1 MLQKKNS
8 DKENAYQNN
17 KDTSKPRIIG
27 DYQLVKT
34 LGVGTFGLVKLGL
47 HQITGEKVAIKILE
61 KERIIEVADVE
72 RVSREIHILKLI
84 RHRHVIQLYEIIET
98 KKHIFLVME
107 FCDNGELFDYIVKN
121 EKLNEIEACRI
132 FQELISGI
140 EYIHKLNIVHRDLKP
155 ENLLLDHQNQIKIVD
170 FGLSNTYKQGELLK
184 TACGSPCYAAPE
196 MIAGHRYQS
205 ILVDIWSCGVI
216 LFATICG
223 QLPFEDK
230 HTSELY
236 KKILGGQYTIPSHVS
251 QDGQQFLKGL
261 LNTDPSKRFNL
272 QQIKEHPWFKLYKRV
287 QSIPQGIII
296 GYSRIPIDDA
306 IVDQLAT
313 KGFSSDYIK
322 KCLDAN
328 KHNNLT
334 TAYFLILKKHLMNGG
349 QSVADIN
356 SINFNEKLLEPATRP
371 QKPPI
376 SSLFDSSMMK
386 TLTHNRSG
394 SCQPNKKSHT
404 QTRGLSIPT
413 AEDAKSIYN
422 GSKNYQTSSLSIEDQ
437 SFLIERNKSQS
448 FQQTNNK
455 KMTTDIQLN
464 DTLNK
469 TTYLATSKRS
479 SNTTTVSPAHK
490 NILLQ
495 YLKTQLNTNYQNQN
509 LALNYSQQD
518 NNKNCTPTALRGN
531 SQPKIPQNSKTTKN
545 QKCSYQNFD
554 TSYVQ
559 DKKKENKPINLVDTT
574 NIDCKKRSL
583 HIDGDLSMPAS
594 TKPQSMPYQLWLK
607 INSRKGSR
615 DHSGGGQKSKKAN
628 SNTTKANINQSFNFD
643 KRV

>member
-8 DKENAYQNN
+8 DKENACQNN
-17 KDTSKPRIIG
+17 TDISKPRIIG

-121 EKLNEIEACRI
+121 EKLDEIEACRI

-230 HTSELY
+230 HTSDLY

-261 LNTDPSKRFNL
+261 LNTDPAKRFNL
-272 QQIKEHPWFKLYKRV
+272 EQIKQHPWFRLYNRV

-356 SINFNEKLLEPATRP
+356 SSNFNEKLLEPATRP

-376 SSLFDSSMMK
+376 STLLDGSIMK

-394 SCQPNKKSHT
+394 SCQTNKKSNT

-413 AEDAKSIYN
+413 TEDTRSNYN

-437 SFLIERNKSQS
+437 SFHIERNKSQS

-455 KMTTDIQLN
+455 KMTTDIQIN

-469 TTYLATSKRS
+469 TTYLATCKRS
-479 SNTTTVSPAHK
+479 SNTSTVSPAHQ

-495 YLKTQLNTNYQNQN
+495 YLKSST
-509 LALNYSQQD
+509 
-518 NNKNCTPTALRGN
+518 KNGTPTAHRGS
-531 SQPKIPQNSKTTKN
+531 SQPKIPYNSKTTKN
-545 QKCSYQNFD
+545 QKNSYQNFD
-554 TSYVQ
+554 TCSAQ
-559 DKKKENKPINLVDTT
+559 DKKKENKPINLMDTT
-574 NIDCKKRSL
+574 NIECKKRSL

-615 DHSGGGQKSKKAN
+615 DHSGGGQKTKKAN

>member
-1 MLQKKNS
+1 MLNKQNS
-8 DKENAYQNN
+8 DKENTSLNN
-17 KDTSKPRIIG
+17 KKISKPRIIG

-34 LGVGTFGLVKLGL
+34 LGVGTFGLVKFGL

-84 RHRHVIQLYEIIET
+84 RHRHVIQLYDIIET
-98 KKHIFLVME
+98 KKHIFLLME
-107 FCDNGELFDYIVKN
+107 FCGNGELFDYIVKN
-121 EKLNEIEACRI
+121 EKLDEIEACRI

-230 HTSELY
+230 NTSDLY
-236 KKILGGQYTIPSHVS
+236 KKILG
-251 QDGQQFLKGL
+251 DGQSFLKGI

-272 QQIKEHPWFKLYKRV
+272 EQIKQHPWFQLYKRV

-306 IVDQLAT
+306 IVDQQII
-313 KGFSSDYIK
+313 KGFNSDYIK

-334 TAYFLILKKHLMNGG
+334 TAYFLILKKHLINGG
-349 QSVADIN
+349 KSVADIN
-356 SINFNEKLLEPATRP
+356 STNFNEKLLEPAACP

-376 SSLFDSSMMK
+376 NNLIDNLVLAK
-386 TLTHNRSG
+386 QIINHLL
-394 SCQPNKKSHT
+394 
-404 QTRGLSIPT
+404 TRGLSVLPSDDT
-413 AEDAKSIYN
+413 RSTNN
-422 GSKNYQTSSLSIEDQ
+422 GSKNNQTSLLSIDDQ
-437 SFLIERNKSQS
+437 SFFFDRKKSQS

-455 KMTTDIQLN
+455 KMSTDIQMN
-464 DTLNK
+464 DILNK
-469 TTYLATSKRS
+469 STYLATSKRS
-479 SNTTTVSPAHK
+479 SNAFTASPANQNK
-490 NILLQ
+490 LLK
-495 YLKTQLNTNYQNQN
+495 YLKSSTKTG
-509 LALNYSQQD
+509 
-518 NNKNCTPTALRGN
+518 TPTAPRGN
-531 SQPKIPQNSKTTKN
+531 QQPKIPQNSKTTKN
-545 QKCSYQNFD
+545 QKGSFINFD
-554 TSYVQ
+554 SCQVK
-559 DKKKENKPINLVDTT
+559 DKKKENKSINLIDAT
-574 NIDCKKRSL
+574 NNDSKKKSL
-583 HIDGDLSMPAS
+583 HIDGVNILILDFKDLSMPAS
-594 TKPQSMPYQLWLK
+594 TKPQSMPYQLWLR
-607 INSRKGSR
+607 INSIKGSR
-615 DHSGGGQKSKKAN
+615 DHSGGGQKSRKAN

>member
-1 MLQKKNS
+1 MLNKKNS
-8 DKENAYQNN
+8 DKENTSLNN
-17 KDTSKPRIIG
+17 KEILKPRIIG

-61 KERIIEVADVE
+61 KERIIEVTDVE

-121 EKLNEIEACRI
+121 EKLDEIEACRI

-230 HTSELY
+230 NTSDLY
-236 KKILGGQYTIPSHVS
+236 KKILSGQYTIPSHVS
-251 QDGQQFLKGL
+251 QDGQSFLKGI

-272 QQIKEHPWFKLYKRV
+272 EQIKQHPWFKLYKRV

-306 IVDQLAT
+306 IVDQLII
-313 KGFSSDYIK
+313 KGFNSDYIK

-334 TAYFLILKKHLMNGG
+334 TAYFLILKKHLINGG
-349 QSVADIN
+349 KSVADIN
-356 SINFNEKLLEPATRP
+356 STNFNEKLLEPATRP

-376 SSLFDSSMMK
+376 SNLIDSQMMK

-394 SCQPNKKSHT
+394 SCQTNNKSHT
-404 QTRGLSIPT
+404 QTRGLSVLPSDDT
-413 AEDAKSIYN
+413 RSTNN
-422 GSKNYQTSSLSIEDQ
+422 GSKNNQTSLLSIEDQ
-437 SFLIERNKSQS
+437 SFFFERKKSQS

-455 KMTTDIQLN
+455 KMSTDIQMN

-479 SNTTTVSPAHK
+479 SNAFTASPAHQNK
-490 NILLQ
+490 LLK
-495 YLKTQLNTNYQNQN
+495 YLKSSTKTG
-509 LALNYSQQD
+509 
-518 NNKNCTPTALRGN
+518 TPTALRGN

-545 QKCSYQNFD
+545 QKGSFINFD
-554 TSYVQ
+554 SCQVQ
-559 DKKKENKPINLVDTT
+559 DKKKENKSINLIDAT
-574 NIDCKKRSL
+574 NIDSKKKSL
-583 HIDGDLSMPAS
+583 HIDGDLSAAS

-607 INSRKGSR
+607 INSIKGSR
-615 DHSGGGQKSKKAN
+615 DHSGGGQKSRKAN

>member
-1 MLQKKNS
+1 MLQKKQQ
-8 DKENAYQNN
+8 DKEDGSQNN
-17 KDTSKPRIIG
+17 KDVSKQRIIG
-27 DYQLVKT
+27 DYILVKT

-107 FCDNGELFDYIVKN
+107 FCDNGELFDYIVKS
-121 EKLNEIEACRI
+121 EKLDELEACRI

-230 HTSELY
+230 HTSDLY
-236 KKILGGQYTIPSHVS
+236 KKILGGLYTIPSHVS
-251 QDGQQFLKGL
+251 QNGQQFLKGL
-261 LNTDPSKRFNL
+261 LNTDPQKRFNL
-272 QQIKEHPWFKLYKRV
+272 EQIKQHPWFNLYKRV

-306 IVDQLAT
+306 IVDQLT
-313 KGFSSDYIK
+313 IKGFNSDYIK

-334 TAYFLILKKHLMNGG
+334 TAYFLILKKHLINGG
-349 QSVADIN
+349 NSNADIN
-356 SINFNEKLLEPATRP
+356 SSNFNEKLLQPATRP
-371 QKPPI
+371 IKPPI
-376 SSLFDSSMMK
+376 NTLLDSQIMK
-386 TLTHNRSG
+386 TLAHNVSG
-394 SCQPNKKSHT
+394 SCQANKKTHS
-404 QTRGLSIPT
+404 QTRGNSVPQADET
-413 AEDAKSIYN
+413 RSIYN
-422 GSKNYQTSSLSIEDQ
+422 GSKNYQTSSLSIDDQ
-437 SFLIERNKSQS
+437 SFQFERNKSQS
-448 FQQTNNK
+448 LQQTNHK
-455 KMTTDIQLN
+455 KMKTDIQIN

-469 TTYLATSKRS
+469 TAYLTTCKRP
-479 SNTTTVSPAHK
+479 SNVATVSPAHQNK
-490 NILLQ
+490 LIQ
-495 YLKTQLNTNYQNQN
+495 YLKLNT
-509 LALNYSQQD
+509 
-518 NNKNCTPTALRGN
+518 KTGTPTANKGN
-531 SQPKIPQNSKTTKN
+531 SQPKIPYNCKTTKN
-545 QKCSYQNFD
+545 QKASFSNFD
-554 TSYVQ
+554 DSSVN
-559 DKKKENKPINLVDTT
+559 DKKKENKPINLLDTT
-574 NIDCKKRSL
+574 NIETKKKSL
-583 HIDGDLSMPAS
+583 HIEGDLSMPAS
-594 TKPQSMPYQLWLK
+594 TKPQSTPYQLWLK

-615 DHSGGGQKSKKAN
+615 DHSGGCQK
-628 SNTTKANINQSFNFD
+628 TRKANITTRANNLNQSFNFE

>member
-8 DKENAYQNN
+8 DKENASLNN

-61 KERIIEVADVE
+61 KERIVEVADVE

-107 FCDNGELFDYIVKN
+107 FCDKGELFDYIVKN
-121 EKLNEIEACRI
+121 DKLDEIEACRI

-230 HTSELY
+230 NTSDLY

-251 QDGQQFLKGL
+251 QDGQSFLKGL

-272 QQIKEHPWFKLYKRV
+272 EQIKQHPWFKLYKRV

-313 KGFSSDYIK
+313 KGFNSDYIK

-334 TAYFLILKKHLMNGG
+334 TAYFLILKKHLINGG
-349 QSVADIN
+349 KSVADIN
-356 SINFNEKLLEPATRP
+356 SSNFNEKLLEPATRP
-371 QKPPI
+371 QKRRLFSFI
-376 SSLFDSSMMK
+376 FSSNQQSF
-386 TLTHNRSG
+386 G
-394 SCQPNKKSHT
+394 QPNDENS
-404 QTRGLSIPT
+404 
-413 AEDAKSIYN
+413 
-422 GSKNYQTSSLSIEDQ
+422 
-437 SFLIERNKSQS
+437 
-448 FQQTNNK
+448 
-455 KMTTDIQLN
+455 
-464 DTLNK
+464 
-469 TTYLATSKRS
+469 
-479 SNTTTVSPAHK
+479 
-490 NILLQ
+490 
-495 YLKTQLNTNYQNQN
+495 
-509 LALNYSQQD
+509 YSQQIWFLLD
-518 NNKNCTPTALRGN
+518 EQQIPYLNKRTF
-531 SQPKIPQNSKTTKN
+531 
-545 QKCSYQNFD
+545 CS
-554 TSYVQ
+554 
-559 DKKKENKPINLVDTT
+559 
-574 NIDCKKRSL
+574 
-583 HIDGDLSMPAS
+583 
-594 TKPQSMPYQLWLK
+594 
-607 INSRKGSR
+607 
-615 DHSGGGQKSKKAN
+615 
-628 SNTTKANINQSFNFD
+628 SF
-643 KRV
+643 R